1 MAAGKSYYYTRIM
14 SRDLGIGGDD
24 GFSLQ
29 DAHYELDH
37 LEHRLHPNHRGYA
50 HSPAYV
56 MAPQESTIEEE
67 DESGLTASGGGGGD
81 GGAPIGMPGVPPV
94 LTPDA
99 YKARYQDHVHRLP
112 RDATWKDYGMFLP
125 RAIWMFVERLCDAF
139 GYKFIGLLMCV
150 YGLSQGLGENY
161 MAMSSDYYLK
171 DVLKLEPA
179 QAQAFKSLVHL
190 PWNIKP
196 IYGLISDTL
205 PIVGYHRGPYIIIAG
220 ALGSLAWVTLA
231 AIKKPTF
238 NLSAFLLLLANY
250 SIASP
255 DVIIDAAVTERSQQA
270 PIYASDLQSLS
281 WGSHAVGG
289 IIGCATVGQ
298 AQAHL
303 HSRGVFALNSLTAIS
318 ILVLAAMRW
327 LPEKQIP
334 PGRERHNAC
343 RGAWKKG
350 GQRSLYMLAFFVA
363 ICAVFLATTVNH
375 IENRLIGGYITVAV
389 AVIVTIAV
397 YVVLARISPKI
408 AKPAIYFFLR
418 EAVQPN
424 IAEAMFYWY
433 TSAPG
438 GPEFKPQF
446 LGVLDCIASVSM
458 IIGISL
464 YNRYMSTWKYR
475 TIFIASQFLMV
486 GAGML
491 DYVLVKRMNLRVGI
505 SDKAFVL
512 GDEALI
518 PLLRRFAAIP
528 FFVLAAKVCPE
539 KCEATLF
546 ALLMA
551 LSNFGGDVGSY
562 MGVGLLKAFGV
573 SRKDYSRL
581 PDVVLVKTFCRFI
594 PVFLIPLL
602 IPHASPADEILNE
615 KEKHMDLETD
625 AEEEGER
632 EGEIEM
638 GDAASTAAAGSANGT
653 NGSPTRRRHRGSS
666 GGSAGSLVHQ
676 SSDLDRLGS
685 PQDLGQSNSS
695 QL

>member
-1 MAAGKSYYYTRIM
+1 M

-29 DAHYELDH
+29 DVHYEVDH
-37 LEHRLHPNHRGYA
+37 LDHRLHPQHRG
-50 HSPAYV
+50 HGRSPAYV

-67 DESGLTASGGGGGD
+67 GGEGDEG
-81 GGAPIGMPGVPPV
+81 PRVPGVPPV
-94 LTPDA
+94 LSPDDYRA
-99 YKARYQDHVHRLP
+99 KYQEHVYRLP
-112 RDATWKDYGMFLP
+112 QNPTWKDYCLFLP
-125 RAIWMFVERLCDAF
+125 RAIYMFVERLCDAF
-139 GYKFIGLLMCV
+139 GYKFIGLLACV

-171 DVLKLEPA
+171 DVLELEPA
-179 QAQAFKSLVHL
+179 QAQAFKSLIHL

-196 IYGLISDTL
+196 IYGLISDTV
-205 PIVGYHRGPYIIIAG
+205 PVRGFHRGPYIIIAG
-220 ALGSLAWVTLA
+220 ALGALAWLLLA
-231 AIKKPTF
+231 FLPPTF
-238 NLSAFLLLLANY
+238 NLSALLFLLANY

-270 PIYASDLQSLS
+270 PMYASDLQSLS
-281 WGSHAVGG
+281 WGSHALGG
-289 IIGCATVGQ
+289 ILGCSTVGT

-303 HSRGVFALNSLTAIS
+303 HSRGVFALNSLTAMS

-334 PGRERHNAC
+334 PGQARRNAC
-343 RGAWKKG
+343 RGAWHKG
-350 GQRSLYMLAFFVA
+350 GQRSLYLLAFFVA
-363 ICAVFLATTVNH
+363 ICAVVLATTVNH
-375 IENRLIGGYITVAV
+375 IEDRLIAGYITLTVA
-389 AVIVTIAV
+389 ACVTIAV
-397 YVVLARISPKI
+397 YMVLARISPKI
-408 AKPAIYFFLR
+408 ARPAIYFFLR

-424 IAEAMFYWY
+424 FSEAMFYWY

-438 GPEFKPQF
+438 GPMFKPQF
-446 LGVLDCIASVSM
+446 LGILDCIASVSM
-458 IIGISL
+458 IVGIAL
-464 YNRYMSTWKYR
+464 YNRYMSGWKYR
-475 TIFIASQFLMV
+475 TIFTASQFLMV

-491 DYVLVKRMNLRVGI
+491 DFVLVKRLNLKVGI

-512 GDEALI
+512 GDEALV

-581 PDVVLVKTFCRFI
+581 PDVVLVKTACRFI
-594 PVFLIPLL
+594 PVLLIPLL
-602 IPHASPADEILNE
+602 IPNASPADEILSE

-632 EGEIEM
+632 DEGGEIEM
-638 GDAASTAAAGSANGT
+638 GAAGGGSAANGT
-653 NGSPTRRRHRGSS
+653 NPSPTRRRHRGSS
-666 GGSAGSLVHQ
+666 GGCSSGSGV
-676 SSDLDRLGS
+676 DLDRLGS

-695 QL
+695 QIK